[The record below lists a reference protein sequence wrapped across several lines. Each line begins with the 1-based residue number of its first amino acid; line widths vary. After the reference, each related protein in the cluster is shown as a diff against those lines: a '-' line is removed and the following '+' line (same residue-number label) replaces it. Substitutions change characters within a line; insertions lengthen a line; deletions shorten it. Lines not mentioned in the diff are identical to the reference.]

1 MKQFYNAILS
11 GADGGYITVA
21 FPDFPGC
28 VSGGESVS
36 EALAAGREAL
46 NFHLDGMAEDN
57 EPIPVE
63 SSDAALAEL
72 LAEAEKHGDVCRVA
86 VIEADVPD
94 REPARINVSLPRHV
108 LDRIDQYAKNH
119 NRTRS
124 AFLAESAMN
133 YIRNH

>member
-11 GADGGYITVA
+11 GADGDYITVA

-28 VSGGESVS
+28 ISGGENISA
-36 EALAAGREAL
+36 ALAAGREAL
-46 NFHLDGMAEDN
+46 NFHLEGMAADDE
-57 EPIPVE
+57 EIPLE
-63 SSDAALAEL
+63 SSDAALKEL
-72 LAEAEKHGDVCRVA
+72 LDEAEGHGDTCRVA

-94 REPARINVSLPRHV
+94 QEPARINVSLPRHV
-108 LDRIDQYAKNH
+108 LDRIDQYAKKH

>member
-11 GADGGYITVA
+11 GKDGGYITVA

-28 VSGGESVS
+28 VSGGETVS
-36 EALAAGREAL
+36 TALEAGREAL
-46 NFHLDGMAEDN
+46 NFHIDAMAEDN
-57 EPIPVE
+57 EPIPSE
-63 SSDAALAEL
+63 SSDAALSEL
-72 LAEAEKHGDVCRVA
+72 IEEAESHGDFCRVA
-86 VIEADVPD
+86 VIEADIPD
-94 REPARINVSLPRHV
+94 REPARINISLPRYL
-108 LDRIDQYAKNH
+108 LDRIDQYAEKH